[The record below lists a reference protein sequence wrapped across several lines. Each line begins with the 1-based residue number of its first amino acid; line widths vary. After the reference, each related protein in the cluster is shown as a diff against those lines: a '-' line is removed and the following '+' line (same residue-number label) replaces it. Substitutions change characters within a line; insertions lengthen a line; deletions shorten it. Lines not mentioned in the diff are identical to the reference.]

1 MAELFLNFPPGLIMV
16 LLAMP
21 AALVPHH
28 PRQIF
33 LLSVIAVSAFSLT
46 AGPGIHWETEISRFN
61 RTCGSLHR
69 LKNPPRPS
77 SENSI
82 EIACGNSETD
92 QDAQIGHSPPKQI
105 SRACELEESSGSS
118 KPVGSNTKFIPHG
131 FLGSSNPE
139 FKDLMKDYLLGKV
152 RWVAGKDART
162 FATIKER
169 NGRDTNLICL
179 FP

>member
-1 MAELFLNFPPGLIMV
+1 MSFKSPFTKNAHRNEFIDSKEISEQVRSHIQKIIQNRDITNPDK
-16 LLAMP
+16 
-21 AALVPHH
+21 
-28 PRQIF
+28 
-33 LLSVIAVSAFSLT
+33 
-46 AGPGIHWETEISRFN
+46 TEISRFN

-105 SRACELEESSGSS
+105 SRACKLEESSGSS